1 MVEIPEDLRDTGG
14 TPALDAI
21 RTLRQQLELNRDFG
35 WDMPVAAEQGRVP
48 VDVSPP
54 AGETGVAERET
65 ASAPASPPGQD

>member
-35 WDMPVAAEQGRVP
+35 WDMPVAAEQGATPDRRKSGTTVQG
-48 VDVSPP
+48 
-54 AGETGVAERET
+54 A
-65 ASAPASPPGQD
+65 APTRLAAAL

>member
-21 RTLRQQLELNRDFG
+21 RALRQQLELNRDFG

-48 VDVSPP
+48 V
-54 AGETGVAERET
+54 
-65 ASAPASPPGQD
+65 